1 MVVQAALNRS
11 TNMSNSKITNLR
23 RASLVFQIAS
33 FCCFVNGL
41 IVPALTIRLFVEAS
55 RFPWF
60 YENRVKDQMALSAFV
75 FCGCLY
81 GIFRY
86 CFI

>member
-1 MVVQAALNRS
+1 
-11 TNMSNSKITNLR
+11 MSSSKVTIMR

-33 FCCFVNGL
+33 FTCFVNGL
-41 IVPALTIRLFVEAS
+41 IVPALCIRLFVEAR

-60 YENRVKDQMALSAFV
+60 YQNRVKDQMALSAFV
-75 FCGCLY
+75 FCGCIY

-86 CFI
+86 LLVE

>member
-1 MVVQAALNRS
+1 
-11 TNMSNSKITNLR
+11 MSNSRKVVVLR

-41 IVPALTIRLFVEAS
+41 IVPALCIRLFVEAS

-60 YENRVKDQMALSAFV
+60 YQNRVKDQMALSAFV

-86 CFI
+86 LFLV